1 MTTSNRSR
9 WRPVILWAAAILVM
23 TSWPSPGGIP
33 DVTGIDKV
41 AHFGVYAV
49 LGTLVARALLPA
61 RTRSVLVFAFIGIAT
76 FGALDEL
83 HQNWIPG
90 RDASVADWIADFS
103 GALVGLAVAPTLLRL
118 TLTRQDQPS

>member
-1 MTTSNRSR
+1 MF
-9 WRPVILWAAAILVM
+9 WAAAILVM

-33 DVTGIDKV
+33 DVTGLDKV
-41 AHFGVYAV
+41 AHFSVYAI
-49 LGTLVARALLPA
+49 LGTLVARALLP
-61 RTRSVLVFAFIGIAT
+61 TRALPVLTIAFIGIAT

-90 RDASVADWIADFS
+90 RDASVADWIADIS

-118 TLTRQDQPS
+118 TLARQDQPS